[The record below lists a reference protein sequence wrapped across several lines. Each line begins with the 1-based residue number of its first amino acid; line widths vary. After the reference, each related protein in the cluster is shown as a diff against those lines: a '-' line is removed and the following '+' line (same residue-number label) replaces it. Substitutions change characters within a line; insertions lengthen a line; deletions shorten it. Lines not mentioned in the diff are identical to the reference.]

1 MIKKQDKEK
10 VIKILTSEEFN
21 HMNAF
26 NIIPNLSDKVLD
38 YNERNFNFIDII
50 MKSLE
55 EKRKYDSSLKVP
67 LFVMAG
73 MQARMKQQFLL

>member
-26 NIIPNLSDKVLD
+26 NIIPNLSDKVID

-55 EKRKYDSSLKVP
+55 EKESMIHHLKCH
-67 LFVMAG
+67 
-73 MQARMKQQFLL
+73 FLLWPECKQE

>member
-21 HMNAF
+21 HINAF

-38 YNERNFNFIDII
+38 YNERNFDFISII

-55 EKRKYDSSLKVP
+55 EKRKYDS
-67 LFVMAG
+67 
-73 MQARMKQQFLL
+73 QCY

>member
-55 EKRKYDSSLKVP
+55 EKRKYEEKKIAFEKQKLELMLSL
-67 LFVMAG
+67 
-73 MQARMKQQFLL
+73 